1 MVDWRPRAKLY
12 KTDHS
17 RVSKHDLFQGDSADA
32 VFYIQA
38 GKVKLSVVLQE
49 GKKAVVAILE
59 ERVIAKMSQEPLNAA
74 SFPSLSNLAPII
86 VVGSPIPL
94 PYLQPYC
101 VWQDAASQTDAHTR
115 R

>member
-1 MVDWRPRAKLY
+1 M
-12 KTDHS
+12 
-17 RVSKHDLFQGDSADA
+17 
-32 VFYIQA
+32 FYIQA
-38 GKVKLSVVLQE
+38 GKVKLTVVLQE
-49 GKKAVVAILE
+49 GKKAGVAILE

>member
-1 MVDWRPRAKLY
+1 
-12 KTDHS
+12 
-17 RVSKHDLFQGDSADA
+17 

-94 PYLQPYC
+94 PYL
-101 VWQDAASQTDAHTR
+101 
-115 R
+115 

>member
-1 MVDWRPRAKLY
+1 MGIVERGAGAKLY

-38 GKVKLSVVLQE
+38 GKVKLTVVLQE
-49 GKKAVVAILE
+49 GMEAVVAILE

-74 SFPSLSNLAPII
+74 SFPSLNNLARII
-86 VVGSPIPL
+86 VVRSPIPL
-94 PYLQPYC
+94 PYL
-101 VWQDAASQTDAHTR
+101 
-115 R
+115 